1 MNHGLDHEGRGYPFP
16 SMHVYDARRKIISL
30 LEGPDLT
37 VVVGQTFP
45 HLIVKNCN
53 FALEKRVD
61 DQKQSDAY
69 PGRGEKRNRDVPLD
83 SEKKHQQKENDR
95 CAQIPTATQ

>member
-1 MNHGLDHEGRGYPFP
+1 MNHDRLDHEGRGYPFP

-45 HLIVKNCN
+45 HLIVKKCN
-53 FALEKRVD
+53 FALEK
-61 DQKQSDAY
+61 
-69 PGRGEKRNRDVPLD
+69 
-83 SEKKHQQKENDR
+83 
-95 CAQIPTATQ
+95 